1 MKAGDKVLHKLTG
14 QSMTVIS
21 VSESVARL
29 KKDIP
34 EPFILGGIKYHG
46 DTAVCHVDNLVKI
59 GDEGYIWYREGNG
72 DKCTCDVFIMNI
84 VDNKLKLAYDADFE
98 YPLYR
103 LYDLK
108 DVTVINYKNYKL

>member
-34 EPFILGGIKYHG
+34 EPYILSGIRYNG
-46 DTAVCHVDNLVKI
+46 DTAVCTVDNLVKI
-59 GDEGYIWYREGNG
+59 GDEGYIWYRDSND
-72 DKCTCDVFIMNI
+72 DKCTCDIYVMDI
-84 VDNKLKLAYDADFE
+84 VENKLKLAYDAEFK

-108 DVTVINYKNYKL
+108 DVTLVNYINNKL